1 MTKTKY
7 VAPQTKCSE
16 VELEEGF
23 MKASVFDPDNN
34 QDDGV
39 SITGHE
45 IGNTGDYSNLGWDG
59 EGNTNSTWGN

>member
-45 IGNTGDYSNLGWDG
+45 IGNTGDYSDFGWDG

>member
-23 MKASVFDPDNN
+23 MKASVFEGGTENA
-34 QDDGV
+34 DGV
-39 SITGHE
+39 TIEEHGFANPDAAWE
-45 IGNTGDYSNLGWDG
+45 GDYSTGSWD
-59 EGNTNSTWGN
+59 

>member
-23 MKASVFDPDNN
+23 MKASVFEDKENTESLTIEDHKVDETFDFSADNI
-34 QDDGV
+34 
-39 SITGHE
+39 S
-45 IGNTGDYSNLGWDG
+45 WD
-59 EGNTNSTWGN
+59 

>member
-45 IGNTGDYSNLGWDG
+45 IGNTGDYSNHGWDG

>member
-23 MKASVFDPDNN
+23 MKASVFEDK
-34 QDDGV
+34 
-39 SITGHE
+39 E
-45 IGNTGDYSNLGWDG
+45 NTENLTIEDHKVDETFDFSADSWD
-59 EGNTNSTWGN
+59 

>member
-23 MKASVFDPDNN
+23 MKASVFEDKD
-34 QDDGV
+34 
-39 SITGHE
+39 STE
-45 IGNTGDYSNLGWDG
+45 NLTIEDHQVDETFDFSDTSWD
-59 EGNTNSTWGN
+59 

>member
-23 MKASVFDPDNN
+23 MKASVFEGGTENA
-34 QDDGV
+34 DGV
-39 SITGHE
+39 TIEEHGFADPSKDWE
-45 IGNTGDYSNLGWDG
+45 GDYSNDGWD
-59 EGNTNSTWGN
+59 